1 MEKIK
6 IDRPVIVEGKYDKIK
21 LSSILDAQII
31 TTEGFGIFNSEEKLD
46 YIKRIAQAKGII
58 VATDSD
64 GAGLVIRNLFKSV
77 LPPDKIINVYI
88 PPVKGKEK
96 RKAAPSKEGLLGLE
110 GIDADHLRAVFRP
123 FEATAENW
131 VAGKAVTKQDFMRD
145 GLCGGA
151 ESAAMRKKVMD
162 KLELPHNM
170 SSNALLSAINL
181 LMDYEGYKKM
191 ISVIGVEDKIEKQ

>member
-31 TTEGFGIFNSEEKLD
+31 TTEGFGIFNSDEKLD
-46 YIKRIAQAKGII
+46 YIKRIAQPCGII

-77 LPPDKIINVYI
+77 LPSDKIINVYI
-88 PPVKGKEK
+88 PPIKGKEK
-96 RKAAPSKEGLLGLE
+96 RKVAPSREGLLGLE
-110 GIDADHLRAVFRP
+110 GIDADRLREVFRP
-123 FEATAENW
+123 FEDKAEKDTA
-131 VAGKAVTKQDFMRD
+131 KKLVTKQDFMND
-145 GLCGGA
+145 GLSGSTN
-151 ESAAMRKKVMD
+151 SATRRLQVID
-162 KLELPHNM
+162 RLKLPRNM

-181 LMDYEGYKKM
+181 LMDYDSYKAM
-191 ISVIGVEDKIEKQ
+191 ISEIGDEDKIEKQ